1 MIQVATVVV
10 SMTGLPWEHVL
21 WELPVAI
28 AYQIQILYWIRHGQ
42 AHYVDRS
49 KKIRRQLEQELRNA

>member
-1 MIQVATVVV
+1 
-10 SMTGLPWEHVL
+10 MTGLSWEHVL

-28 AYQIQILYWIRHGQ
+28 AYQIQILYWVRHGQ

-49 KKIRRQLEQELRNA
+49 KKIRRQLERELRNA

>member
-28 AYQIQILYWIRHGQ
+28 AYQIQILYWMRQGH

-49 KKIRRQLEQELRNA
+49 KKIRRQLERELRNA